1 MFATLIINLIDYLIF
16 NWKDRIFLRL
26 IISICNIKLWKISNF
41 SSPKYWLTILLKQLQ
56 IELRATSSATT
67 SIPLSLD
74 LQNHFIPEWVSVNI
88 AAEIDKH
95 HRSRFV
101 RSLSP
106 IFELERAKKKE
117 RIYIYKREKEN
128 KKIKLSVRS
137 EQNRGYQSAVTIPL
151 PR

>member
-1 MFATLIINLIDYLIF
+1 M
-16 NWKDRIFLRL
+16 
-26 IISICNIKLWKISNF
+26 
-41 SSPKYWLTILLKQLQ
+41 
-56 IELRATSSATT
+56 
-67 SIPLSLD
+67 
-74 LQNHFIPEWVSVNI
+74 

-117 RIYIYKREKEN
+117 IYIYIHIYKREKEN

-137 EQNRGYQSAVTIPL
+137 EQNPGYQSAVTIPL
-151 PR
+151 LR